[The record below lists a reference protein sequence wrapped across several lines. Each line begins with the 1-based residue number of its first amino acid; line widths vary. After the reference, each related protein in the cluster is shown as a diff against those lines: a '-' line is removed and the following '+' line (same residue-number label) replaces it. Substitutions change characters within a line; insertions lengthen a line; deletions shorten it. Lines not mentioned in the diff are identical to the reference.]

1 VSNALGRLQG
11 YKRTLTRHGIPVDSQ
26 YVVSADEPDMSATH
40 AGYRAAVRVINLQ
53 PRPTGIFWCS
63 DPVAIGAMTAI
74 LDAGLRIPE
83 DIAVIGC
90 GNLLFNN
97 SLRVPL
103 SSVDQRGGA
112 IGQCAA
118 QLAIRLVHDAGL
130 RPKAIL
136 LAPSLVV
143 RRSTNKTK

>member
-1 VSNALGRLQG
+1 
-11 YKRTLTRHGIPVDSQ
+11 
-26 YVVSADEPDMSATH
+26 
-40 AGYRAAVRVINLQ
+40 
-53 PRPTGIFWCS
+53 
-63 DPVAIGAMTAI
+63 MTAI

-97 SLRVPL
+97 SLRAPL
-103 SSVDQRGGA
+103 SSVDQRSGA
-112 IGQCAA
+112 IGQRAA
-118 QLAIRLVHDAGL
+118 QLAIRLVHADVGL